1 MPSPLRGHFSFHPDV
16 FSGTVVLAWS
26 KKPFDKPREHT
37 CVSKNGRHVIK
48 RVTVKDLTSVNS
60 LTLRS
65 KGARSLNR

>member
-1 MPSPLRGHFSFHPDV
+1 
-16 FSGTVVLAWS
+16 LAWS